1 MIFPLLAKHPKVIF
15 SETPQSSC
23 ECCIRLTSGWHMIK
37 YGMDWSDKTMS
48 NKLKHGVKAGH
59 WSKGWYKLKRDT
71 NQISKN

>member
-1 MIFPLLAKHPKVIF
+1 
-15 SETPQSSC
+15 
-23 ECCIRLTSGWHMIK
+23 MIK